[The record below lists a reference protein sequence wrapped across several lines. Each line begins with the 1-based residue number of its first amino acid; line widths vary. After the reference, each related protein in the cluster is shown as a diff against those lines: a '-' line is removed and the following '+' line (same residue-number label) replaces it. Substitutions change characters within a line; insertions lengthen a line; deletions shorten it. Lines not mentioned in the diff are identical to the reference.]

1 MRTLPAM
8 RPALLACCVFFV
20 IAFVPASAG
29 DDAADIIKKMEK
41 KYRTVDDIT
50 VSFRQTVHYGVT
62 GTEQSFSGVMY
73 TKKGNKY
80 RIELEDQT
88 VVTDGSSVWS
98 YSKINNQ
105 VIVDRYKEGPD
116 SFSPDRIMVDVPAR
130 YSSLVLGQERVG
142 SRETTIMKL
151 TPKDAKANLQ
161 WMKVWVD
168 DDEYLM
174 RKIQALDVS
183 DNLSTYLLDSIT
195 VNQSLGESRFR
206 FDVPPDAELIDLR

>member
-1 MRTLPAM
+1 MRSLTSIA
-8 RPALLACCVFFV
+8 ALLACIAACV
-20 IAFVPASAG
+20 ISFVPASAG
-29 DDAADIIKKMEK
+29 DDAADILKHMEK
-41 KYRTVDDIT
+41 RYRTIEDIT
-50 VSFRQTVHYGVT
+50 VAFRQTVHYGVT
-62 GTEQSFSGVMY
+62 GTEQSFSGIMY

-88 VVTDGSSVWS
+88 IVTDGSSVWS
-98 YSKINNQ
+98 YSKSNNQ

-130 YSSLVLGQERVG
+130 YSSIVLGRERVG
-142 SRETTIMKL
+142 SAETTIMKM

-183 DNLSTYLLDSIT
+183 DNLSTYVLDSIA
-195 VNQSLGESRFR
+195 VNQSLDEARFR
-206 FDVPPDAELIDLR
+206 FDAPRDAELIDLR

>member
-1 MRTLPAM
+1 MPA
-8 RPALLACCVFFV
+8 A
-20 IAFVPASAG
+20 AG
-29 DDAADIIKKMEK
+29 DDAADIIRHMEK
-41 KYRTVDDIT
+41 KYHTIDDIT
-50 VSFRQTVHYGVT
+50 VVFRQTIHYGVT

-88 VVTDGSSVWS
+88 IVTDGSSVWS
-98 YSKINNQ
+98 YSKSNNQ

-130 YSSLVLGQERVG
+130 YSSIVLGHERVG
-142 SRETTIMKL
+142 SSETTIMKL
-151 TPKDAKANLQ
+151 TPKEAKANLQ

-183 DNLSTYLLDSIT
+183 DNLTTYLLDSLAL
-195 VNQSLGESRFR
+195 NQSLGEGKFR
-206 FDVPPDAELIDLR
+206 FDAPPKAELIDLR